1 MNEPLG
7 MILIDVADES
17 TIDSASTGHA
27 VRVCHG
33 PDDTHVCPMLTGD
46 RCPMA
51 EEAHG
56 VVFALDL
63 DRPTHRSI
71 LAAYKQNLREDVP
84 IGVSVRPGQMTQYAD
99 LLQGS
104 AGLGP
109 RSGRRRPRRAGS
121 RGRSSR
127 RPGLIRGRRASR
139 R

>member
-1 MNEPLG
+1 MNESLG

-46 RCPMA
+46 PCPMA

-84 IGVSVRPGQMTQYAD
+84 IGVSVRPGQMTQYAE
-99 LLQGS
+99 LLQGVRVWDHVPA
-104 AGLGP
+104 AGDLD
-109 RSGRRRPRRAGS
+109 A
-121 RGRSSR
+121 
-127 RPGLIRGRRASR
+127 LAAEVEAADDLA
-139 R
+139 